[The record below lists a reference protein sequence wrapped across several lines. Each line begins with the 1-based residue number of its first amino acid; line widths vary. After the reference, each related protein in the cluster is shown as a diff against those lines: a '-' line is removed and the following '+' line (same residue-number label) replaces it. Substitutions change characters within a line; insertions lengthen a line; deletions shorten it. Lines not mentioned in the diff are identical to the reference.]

1 MFLPPSPPSLFVDQ
15 TMEEYIQ
22 KSSLEEDGGYYGM
35 ESVMRVVRK
44 LEHLHSQL
52 LGGHGAL
59 SGESGV

>member
-1 MFLPPSPPSLFVDQ
+1 MFVDQ